1 MSLTVANTGG
11 DFKPAPAGSHLARCY
26 RIIDL
31 GTQKVVWKGTEKA
44 MKKIIIGWEL
54 HGDDAD
60 GNPLLTDDG
69 RPLVVSRKFTPSL
82 ADKAALRAFL
92 VAWRGKQFTNDELM
106 GFSLKNII
114 GAWCMINISHEDRDG
129 KTYANI
135 TGVSGV
141 PSAIKKAGLPEGV
154 NPEVMFDIDEPNMEV
169 FESFTDYIKDQIMSS
184 PEWQMKN
191 GEHKPQGSKK
201 SSGDDE
207 EDDDIPF

>member
-1 MSLTVANTGG
+1 
-11 DFKPAPAGSHLARCY
+11 
-26 RIIDL
+26 
-31 GTQKVVWKGTEKA
+31 
-44 MKKIIIGWEL
+44 
-54 HGDDAD
+54 
-60 GNPLLTDDG
+60 
-69 RPLVVSRKFTPSL
+69 LVVSRKFTPSL

-201 SSGDDE
+201 SSGNSF